1 MKGLIIIPD
10 ISGFTNFVKNIN
22 IDLGVSITSD
32 LLNEIIDSNP
42 LDIEISE
49 IEGDAILFY
58 RVGKPLSLKNMFAGF
73 KKIYEAFNNKFESL
87 KSLYN
92 IEADLSLKFIV
103 HYGDINVYN
112 IKGFKKLYGQTVIES
127 HCLLK
132 NGEGNKDYIL
142 ITDDYF
148 KALDET
154 ASVVNSSGWKYT
166 ASCVQSFAG
175 LRRIEYSFYNYSCS
189 DTFKNHYSESNKIC
203 SSAKSESYALA

>member
-10 ISGFTNFVKNIN
+10 ISGFTNFVKNID

-32 LLNEIIDSNP
+32 LLNEIIDSNT
-42 LDIEISE
+42 LDLEISE

-58 RVGKPLSLKNMFAGF
+58 KAGKPLPLKNVFAAF
-73 KKIYEAFNNKFESL
+73 KNIHEAFNNKLESL

-112 IKGFKKLYGQTVIES
+112 IKGFRKLYGQTVIES

-132 NGEGNKDYIL
+132 NGEGNKNYIL
-142 ITDDYF
+142 ITEDYF
-148 KALDET
+148 KALDQAVSIGNLSNWAYT
-154 ASVVNSSGWKYT
+154 TSS
-166 ASCVQSFAG
+166 SQSFTG
-175 LRRIEYSFYNYSCS
+175 LRRIGYSFYNYS
-189 DTFKNHYSESNKIC
+189 FNNALKNHY
-203 SSAKSESYALA
+203 A

>member
-58 RVGKPLSLKNMFAGF
+58 KVGKPLSLKNVFAGF
-73 KKIYEAFNNKFESL
+73 KNIYEAFNNKFESL
-87 KSLYN
+87 KTLYN
-92 IEADLSLKFIV
+92 IEANLSLKFIV
-103 HYGDINVYN
+103 HYGEINVYN

-142 ITDDYF
+142 ITEDYF
-148 KALDET
+148 KALDQT
-154 ASVVNSSGWKYT
+154 KSVVNSSAWKYT
-166 ASCVQSFAG
+166 TSGAQSFAG
-175 LRRIEYSFYNYSCS
+175 LRRIGYSFYNYS
-189 DTFKNHYSESNKIC
+189 NHYSHSDIH
-203 SSAKSESYALA
+203 SSQVNESYAFA

>member
-10 ISGFTNFVKNIN
+10 ISGFTNFVKSID
-22 IDLGVSITSD
+22 IDLGVSVTSD

-58 RVGKPLSLKNMFAGF
+58 KVGKPLLLKNVFAGF
-73 KKIYEAFNNKFESL
+73 KNIYEAFNNKFESL
-87 KSLYN
+87 KTLYN
-92 IEADLSLKFIV
+92 IEANLSLKFIV
-103 HYGDINVYN
+103 HYGEINVYN

-142 ITDDYF
+142 ITEDYF
-148 KALDET
+148 KALDPT
-154 ASVVNSSGWKYT
+154 VSVVNSSVWKYT
-166 ASCVQSFAG
+166 TSGAHSFTG
-175 LRRIEYSFYNYSCS
+175 LRKIEYSFYNYS
-189 DTFKNHYSESNKIC
+189 NHYSHSDIH
-203 SSAKSESYALA
+203 SSHANESYAQA